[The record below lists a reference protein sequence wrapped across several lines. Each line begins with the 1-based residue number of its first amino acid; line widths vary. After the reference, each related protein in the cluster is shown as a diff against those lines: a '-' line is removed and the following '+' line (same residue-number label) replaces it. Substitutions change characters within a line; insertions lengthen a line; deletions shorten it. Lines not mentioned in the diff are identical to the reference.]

1 AGVRRIEAVTG
12 FNALKYIEEKE
23 NVLDDVCEVL
33 KCSNKDIINRVTSQI
48 EDVKNKEKE
57 INKLKSELASSS
69 QDDILKNIK
78 EVKGIK
84 LVSGVLKDI
93 DGGALRDLADKLRDK
108 IQEGLVVL
116 ASVTEGKVQFVAMAT
131 KDAVSKGAHCG
142 KIIKEVA
149 SIAGGGGGGRPDMA
163 QAGGKKPEKAEDA
176 IAKVEDILSSL
187 VK

>member
-1 AGVRRIEAVTG
+1 
-12 FNALKYIEEKE
+12 
-23 NVLDDVCEVL
+23 
-33 KCSNKDIINRVTSQI
+33 
-48 EDVKNKEKE
+48 
-57 INKLKSELASSS
+57 
-69 QDDILKNIK
+69 
-78 EVKGIK
+78 
-84 LVSGVLKDI
+84 
-93 DGGALRDLADKLRDK
+93 
-108 IQEGLVVL
+108 
-116 ASVTEGKVQFVAMAT
+116 MAT